1 MRFTTTWLVLAT
13 SASSVLASGPVT
25 FEPSTISGHFVEQF
39 TSSWTQRWSP
49 SKATKQ
55 NTDKDAEVFSYVGEW
70 KVEAPTVYPGIS
82 GDEGLVMKSKA
93 AHHGISAL
101 FDKPLDP
108 KGKTLVVQYEVK
120 LQNGLDCGGAY
131 LKLLSDSAQGIQAEE
146 FSDATPYTIMF
157 GPDKCGSTSKVHF
170 IFRHKNPVTGE
181 IEEKHLTAPPTPI
194 ISRTTNLYTL
204 IVRPDQSVEIKINGE
219 SSKNATLIDDFS
231 PSVNPPKEIDD
242 ESDVKPEDWVD
253 SPKISDPSATK
264 PDDWDEDAPETI
276 EDADATKPDDW
287 YEDEAAQIP
296 DPDAEQP
303 EEWSTEDDGDWDAPK
318 IPNPKCDTAS
328 GCGPWKRP
336 MIANP
341 AYKGKWFAPLI
352 DNPLYKGPWSP
363 RKIANPAYFE
373 DKTPSDFSPM
383 SGIGFELWTMTDDIL
398 FDNIYIGDSEAL
410 AEQFAAETFKVKVP
424 IETAAEET
432 EAPKEDKED
441 VDPLTGERFVRP
453 ILTKDPI
460 GFGQFH
466 LQRFMD
472 KAVEDPVGAFKTMPL
487 VGACIVAAFAGLVGL
502 LTVVFA
508 SILPSSSTVQ
518 ETKKAV
524 KSKAEDLKKKTD
536 AVTED
541 VKEKADEAAQV
552 IEDKKAEAKEGVRTR
567 VRKSAAAEDK

>member
-1 MRFTTTWLVLAT
+1 MRFITTWLVLAT
-13 SASSVLASGPVT
+13 SASQVLASGPVT
-25 FEPSTISGHFVEQF
+25 FTPSTISGHFVEQF
-39 TSSWTQRWSP
+39 TSGWSERWRP

-55 NTDKDAEVFSYVGEW
+55 NSDKDAEVFSYIGEW
-70 KVEAPTVYPGIS
+70 KVEEPSIFPGIS

-170 IFRHKNPVTGE
+170 IFRHKNPVTGA
-181 IEEKHLTAPPTPI
+181 IEEKHLKAPPSPV
-194 ISRTTNLYTL
+194 ISRTSNLYTL

-219 SSKNATLIDDFS
+219 SSKNGTLLTDFS
-231 PSVNPPKEIDD
+231 PAVNPPKEIDD
-242 ESDVKPEDWVD
+242 EIDVKPKDWVD
-253 SPKISDPSATK
+253 SPKIADPTATK
-264 PDDWDEDAPETI
+264 PEDWDEDAPETI

-287 YEDEAAQIP
+287 YEDEPAQIP

-303 EEWSTEDDGDWDAPK
+303 EEWSSEDDGDWEAPM

-336 MIANP
+336 TIANP

-373 DKTPSDFSPM
+373 DKTPSDFTPM

-410 AEQFAAETFKVKVP
+410 AEQFAAETYKVKVP
-424 IETAAEET
+424 IETSAEG
-432 EAPKEDKED
+432 ASALKEDEEE
-441 VDPLTGERFVRP
+441 VDPLTSERFTRP
-453 ILTKDPI
+453 VWSKNPI

-472 KAVEDPVGAFKTMPL
+472 KAVEDPVGAFKTMPV
-487 VGACIVAAFAGLVGL
+487 VGASIAAAFAGLVGL

-541 VKEKADEAAQV
+541 VKDKADEAAQV
-552 IEDKKAEAKEGVRTR
+552 IEDKKDEAKEGVRTR
-567 VRKSAAAEDK
+567 ARKSAAVEDK